1 MHLSYDY
8 IDQTSEVTI
17 CKRDFINLAN
27 FSYLQFPSDAYVVES
42 ERENENNVYFGAYS
56 ITEPY
61 PTEEIKKNT
70 IERWIKTTDTPGWR
84 RAWGIFDSD
93 RIIGSADIAGG
104 DLPTSL
110 HRVDFGIGIMKEY
123 RNLGL
128 GSKLINTIID
138 WCKEQ
143 PSISWID
150 LGVFSGND
158 VAKIVFKKNG
168 FKEIG
173 YKKDAWLVDGNSIGE
188 TVMTIPV
195 NI

>member
-1 MHLSYDY
+1 MRPINSFNIRLLTLDDLDEWLKQCEILS
-8 IDQTSEVTI
+8 SE
-17 CKRDFINLAN
+17 
-27 FSYLQFPSDAYVVES
+27 SG
-42 ERENENNVYFGAYS
+42 ENNVYFGAYS

-70 IERWIKTTDTPGWR
+70 IERWIKTIDTPGWR

-104 DLPTSL
+104 DLLTSL

-128 GSKLINTIID
+128 GSKLINVIID

-173 YKKDAWLVDGNSIGE
+173 YKEDAWLVDGNSIGE
-188 TVMTIPV
+188 ALMTIPV
-195 NI
+195 NN